1 MNTPVFSME
10 RSLIKFKRQS
20 LEKILIFSAK
30 TNVFPPRGQDVWH
43 REGGSR
49 IMHTKRRGKTI
60 RTIGFPRVNV
70 NRKWHGWSIST
81 GAAPEARPKGTFFDG
96 SRPEG
101 TSPCHSARKHAF
113 ECGSRSPIFS
123 HREITFLEQCKQV
136 PTSASELI

>member
-30 TNVFPPRGQDVWH
+30 TNVFPPRGQDMSDT
-43 REGGSR
+43 GGSR

-70 NRKWHGWSIST
+70 NRK
-81 GAAPEARPKGTFFDG
+81 
-96 SRPEG
+96 
-101 TSPCHSARKHAF
+101 
-113 ECGSRSPIFS
+113 
-123 HREITFLEQCKQV
+123 
-136 PTSASELI
+136 